1 MKIFPIKKYSIVLIN
16 EREKVISELKKDTL
30 SDEQF
35 VSNWNKQAFIGKVND
50 TNFEIKLSKKLY
62 GDFCIFKGKLE
73 EKKGS
78 LEIEI
83 NKTYKII
90 ISAIFIFPIIGFLT
104 SLFKNGFEKSVELIF
119 PTIMFIIVLRFVF
132 IELGIQIISKNG
144 INKLGKIIRIEK

>member
-1 MKIFPIKKYSIVLIN
+1 MRHFGGMKRKLKNLYSRMKIFPIKKYSIVLIN

-90 ISAIFIFPIIGFLT
+90 ISAFFIFLFFVFLIFF
-104 SLFKNGFEKSVELIF
+104 FKIGFEKWV
-119 PTIMFIIVLRFVF
+119 
-132 IELGIQIISKNG
+132 K
-144 INKLGKIIRIEK
+144 